1 MSTQDDS
8 AGLPDGEVDES
19 GAVAGDVDSESVD
32 TANAE
37 AADSG
42 DTGTDETA
50 SPAEEEELDPVE
62 EMRAA
67 LRRAPGDWYVVHS
80 YAGYENKVKA
90 NLETRVQTLD
100 VEDYIFQVE
109 VPTEEVTEIKNG
121 QRKQVQRKVLPGYI
135 LVRMDLN
142 DQSWGAV
149 RNTPGVTG
157 FVGATSKP
165 SPLTHDEVIK
175 FLLPRVE
182 PKQAAAGGKTA
193 DAGADPARRRSR
205 STSRSASRS
214 PSWTARSPRSRPR
227 STRSTWT
234 HRSSRCWCPSSAAR
248 PQSSWRSARF
258 PRSRRNDEMPPKKR
272 KLSAIIKLQIKAGAA
287 TPAPPVGPALGQ
299 HGVNIMEFCKAYNA
313 ATQSQAG
320 DVVPVEISVFEDRS
334 FTFELKTPPAA
345 RLLLKAAGVEKG
357 SGEPHKTKVAAI
369 TMDQVRQIAQTK
381 MRDLNANDIDAAA
394 KIIAGTARSMGIT
407 IKG

>member
-1 MSTQDDS
+1 MSTQHDS
-8 AGLPDGEVDES
+8 AGLPDGEVIEVSETDEVTAEHEDES
-19 GAVAGDVDSESVD
+19 PDTESPAAESDDDTDLDTDHDESDDDTVA
-32 TANAE
+32 AIAE
-37 AADSG
+37 
-42 DTGTDETA
+42 ET
-50 SPAEEEELDPVE
+50 AEEEELDPVE

-165 SPLTHDEVIK
+165 SPMTHDDVIK

-182 PKQAAAGGKTA
+182 PKQAAASGKTA
-193 DAGADPARRRSR
+193 DVASGAGGKSAVEVDFEVGESVTVMDGPFATLPATISEVNVD
-205 STSRSASRS
+205 A
-214 PSWTARSPRSRPR
+214 
-227 STRSTWT
+227 
-234 HRSSRCWCPSSAAR
+234 
-248 PQSSWRSARF
+248 Q
-258 PRSRRNDEMPPKKR
+258 
-272 KLSAIIKLQIKAGAA
+272 KLKVLVSIFGRE
-287 TPAPPVGPALGQ
+287 T
-299 HGVNIMEFCKAYNA
+299 
-313 ATQSQAG
+313 
-320 DVVPVEISVFEDRS
+320 PVELAFS
-334 FTFELKTPPAA
+334 
-345 RLLLKAAGVEKG
+345 
-357 SGEPHKTKVAAI
+357 
-369 TMDQVRQIAQTK
+369 QVS
-381 MRDLNANDIDAAA
+381 
-394 KIIAGTARSMGIT
+394 KI
-407 IKG
+407 